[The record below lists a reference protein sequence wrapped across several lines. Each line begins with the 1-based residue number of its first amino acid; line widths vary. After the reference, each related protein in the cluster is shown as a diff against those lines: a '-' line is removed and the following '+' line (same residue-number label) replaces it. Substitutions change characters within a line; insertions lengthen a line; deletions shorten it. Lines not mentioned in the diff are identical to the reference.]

1 MDRPT
6 GNMNIFKFFFFVLFL
21 LVFVVFLFDLCHED
35 FPIDFDQDIWL
46 IHLSHLLSSARCHPV
61 EEKKYKQRLESRM
74 TFVKC
79 KSTDVLDKT
88 PDDWQ

>member
-1 MDRPT
+1 M
-6 GNMNIFKFFFFVLFL
+6 GKMNIFKFFFVFFSVFL
-21 LVFVVFLFDLCHED
+21 LVFVVSSFDLCHED

-46 IHLSHLLSSARCHPV
+46 IHLSHLLLSSARCHPV

-88 PDDWQ
+88 PHDWQ